1 MWKGEPPVF
10 VTSAKGAD
18 ALYRRFME
26 MLLSISPNNDHGK
39 DVAIAMLEGKHGF
52 ARDVEKA
59 RKMLQTSKTPDA
71 KFYLG
76 W

>member
-1 MWKGEPPVF
+1 
-10 VTSAKGAD
+10 
-18 ALYRRFME
+18 ME